1 MTRAV
6 APIHAK
12 RALSAVGVVVS
23 DTTASETARAT
34 HTPITGATDRAWMP
48 DIDTKPIA
56 LYPAS
61 AGIRSSRAGLERTM
75 REAKSG
81 RMEAAQH
88 TAAHAPRAHS
98 GIFATSTAHFG
109 PSSG

>member
-1 MTRAV
+1 M

-12 RALSAVGVVVS
+12 NALNAVGVVVS

-34 HTPITGATDRAWMP
+34 HTPITGATDRAWIP
-48 DIDTKPIA
+48 AIDTKPIA

-61 AGIRSSRAGLERTM
+61 AGIRSSRAGLERTV
-75 REAKSG
+75 RDTKSG
-81 RMEAAQH
+81 RIEAAQH
-88 TAAHAPRAHS
+88 TAAHTPRSHI